1 MLGACHLVLTF
12 APKSIH
18 VRTFLEVTNLSRV
31 YGEKVLFKNISFTIA
46 EGQKVALIA
55 RNGTGKTS
63 ILNTI
68 AGLESSDEG
77 SAVIFPDISYGYLKQ
92 DPELNESNTV
102 FEEVYESANTIQRTI
117 LNYEQALETH
127 DQKALQLATE
137 QMDACNGWEYETR
150 VKQILS
156 TFKIN
161 DLGQKISELSGG
173 QRKRVALAKTLI
185 TEPEFLI
192 LDEPTNH
199 LDIDMIEWLEE
210 FLSRSSS
217 TLLMV
222 THDRYFLDRVC
233 NEIIELETGAL
244 YRYKGNYS
252 YFLEHQAERIDNQGK
267 EVEKARNILRTEQ
280 EWMNRMPKAR
290 TTKAKARIESFY
302 EIKEKA
308 SRTVSDERIK
318 LNIEGSRL
326 GNKIIEVKD
335 VSFSWPGL
343 PVLDHFG
350 YTFKKNEKIG
360 IIGRN
365 GTGKTTFLDL
375 LTGRLRPQ
383 KGRIEPGE
391 TVKFGYYKQGGL
403 VFKEQAKVI
412 DVVREVADEVVLGNG
427 DSISAAA
434 FLNYFLFPYS
444 VHNQFVY
451 KLSGGEKRR
460 LYLVTVLMQ
469 HPNFLILDEPTND
482 LDILT
487 LNVLEEYLASFNGC
501 VMVVTHDRYF
511 LDKIVDHLFVFEGNA
526 KVKDF
531 PGNYSI
537 WKDHSEAL
545 AQKRKAIQKAKEP
558 VIDKPSREKKPGL
571 TYKERKELE
580 QLEKDLESLER
591 EKADIE
597 ASFNDGSLS
606 HENVMKNSERLGV
619 VLKEIDLKSERWIEL
634 SEAAL

>member
-1 MLGACHLVLTF
+1 MGFGAYVYIF
-12 APKSIH
+12 AQNSIS

-68 AGLESSDEG
+68 AGTESADEG
-77 SAVIFPDISYGYLKQ
+77 SAVIVSGISYGYLSQ
-92 DPELNESNTV
+92 DPVLNPAKTV
-102 FEEVYESANTIQRTI
+102 FDEVYDSANNIQRTI
-117 LNYEQALETH
+117 LAYEQALESH
-127 DQKALQLATE
+127 NENALHQAMTE
-137 QMDACNGWEYETR
+137 MDACNGWDYEIR
-150 VKQILS
+150 IKQILS

-161 DLGQKISELSGG
+161 NFDQKISELSGG

-199 LDIDMIEWLEE
+199 LDVEMIEWLEE
-210 FLSRSSS
+210 YFSRSST

-233 NEIIELETGAL
+233 NEIIELETGSL

-252 YFLEHQAERIDNQGK
+252 YFLEHQAERVDIQNK

-290 TTKAKARIESFY
+290 TTKAKARIDSFY

-308 SRTVSDERIK
+308 TQKFTDDRVRI
-318 LNIEGSRL
+318 NIQGERL
-326 GNKIIEVKD
+326 GNKILEVKD
-335 VSFSWPGL
+335 ISFSWPDV
-343 PVLDHFG
+343 PVVDHFG
-350 YTFKKNEKIG
+350 HIFKKNEKVG
-360 IIGRN
+360 IIGKN

-375 LTGRLRPQ
+375 LSGKIRPQ
-383 KGRIEPGE
+383 KGRVEPGE
-391 TVKFGYYKQGGL
+391 TVKFGYYRQEGL
-403 VFKEQAKVI
+403 SFKEDDRVI
-412 DVVREVADEVVLGNG
+412 DVVRRVADEVKTASG
-427 DSISAAA
+427 DWMSAAA
-434 FLNYFLFPYS
+434 FLNYFLFPYHT
-444 VHNQFVY
+444 HNQFVY

-487 LNVLEEYLASFNGC
+487 LNVLEEYLVNFNGC
-501 VMVVTHDRYF
+501 VMVVTHDRFF
-511 LDKIVDHLFVFEGNA
+511 LDNIVDHLFVFEGNA
-526 KVKDF
+526 KVKDY
-531 PGNYSI
+531 PGNYSQ
-537 WKDHSEAL
+537 WKEWAEKQEL
-545 AQKRKAIQKAKEP
+545 KNKAIQKAKEP
-558 VIDKPSREKKPGL
+558 VTERPQREKKPGL
-571 TYKERKELE
+571 TFKEKRELE
-580 QLEKDLESLER
+580 QLEKDLELLEE
-591 EKADIE
+591 EKYTIE
-597 ASFNDGSLS
+597 SSFNDSNLS
-606 HENVMKNSERLGV
+606 PDHLIKNSERLGEII
-619 VLKEIDLKSERWIEL
+619 KEIDVKSERWIEL
-634 SEAAL
+634 SDLAI

>member
-1 MLGACHLVLTF
+1 M
-12 APKSIH
+12 
-18 VRTFLEVTNLSRV
+18 RTFLQVENLSRV
-31 YGEKVLFKNISFTIA
+31 YGEKVLFKNISFVIS

-77 SAVIFPDISYGYLKQ
+77 SVTIFPDISYGYLKQ

-102 FEEVYESANTIQRTI
+102 FEEVYESANSIQRTI
-117 LNYEQALETH
+117 LSYEQALETH
-127 DQKALQLATE
+127 DKNALQLATE

-156 TFKIN
+156 TFKIT
-161 DLGQKISELSGG
+161 DLGQKIGELSGG

-185 TEPEFLI
+185 TEPDFLI

-199 LDIDMIEWLEE
+199 LDIDMIEWLEA
-210 FLSRSSS
+210 FLSRSST

-244 YRYKGNYS
+244 YRYKGNYR
-252 YFLEHQAERIDNQGK
+252 YFLEHQALRIDIQNK
-267 EVEKARNILRTEQ
+267 ETDKARNILRTEQ

-290 TTKAKARIESFY
+290 TTKAKSRIDSFY

-308 SRTVSDERIK
+308 SREVNDDRIK
-318 LNIEGSRL
+318 LNIEGARL
-326 GNKIIEVKD
+326 GNKILEVKD
-335 VSFSWPGL
+335 ISFSWPGA
-343 PVLDHFG
+343 PVVEHFG

-375 LTGRLRPQ
+375 LTGSIKPQ
-383 KGRIEPGE
+383 KGKVDPGE
-391 TVKFGYYKQGGL
+391 TLKFGYYRQEGL
-403 VFKEQAKVI
+403 VFKEQARVI
-412 DVVREVADEVVLGNG
+412 DVVREVADEVLLGNG
-427 DSISAAA
+427 ESISAAA
-434 FLNYFLFPYS
+434 FLNYFLFPYP
-444 VHNQFVY
+444 VHSQFVY

-487 LNVLEEYLASFNGC
+487 LNVLEDYLASFKGC

-526 KVKDF
+526 KIRDF

-537 WKDHSEAL
+537 WKDYSETL
-545 AQKRKAIQKAKEP
+545 ERKRKASQKVSEP
-558 VIDKPSREKKPGL
+558 TIEKPSREKKPGL
-571 TYKERKELE
+571 TYKEKQELQ
-580 QLEKDLESLER
+580 QLETILEALEW

-597 ASFNDGSLS
+597 LSFNDGTISPEQL
-606 HENVMKNSERLGV
+606 VKNSHRLGEII
-619 VLKEIDLKSERWIEL
+619 KEIEIKSDRWIKL
-634 SEAAL
+634 SELAM

>member
-1 MLGACHLVLTF
+1 
-12 APKSIH
+12 
-18 VRTFLEVTNLSRV
+18 VRTFLQVENLSRV
-31 YGEKVLFKNISFTIA
+31 YGEKVLFKNISFTIS

-55 RNGTGKTS
+55 KNGTGKTS

-68 AGLESSDEG
+68 AGLEGADEG
-77 SAVIFPDISYGYLKQ
+77 SVRLFPDVTFGYLRQ
-92 DPELNESNTV
+92 DPEMNESNTV

-117 LNYEQALETH
+117 LGYEQALETG
-127 DQKALQLATE
+127 DKNALQLATE

-156 TFKIN
+156 TFKIT

-173 QRKRVALAKTLI
+173 QRKRVALARTLI
-185 TEPEFLI
+185 TEPSFLI

-199 LDIDMIEWLEE
+199 LDIDMIEWLEAY
-210 FLSRSSS
+210 LSRSSS

-233 NEIIELETGAL
+233 TEIIELETGAL

-252 YFLEHQAERIDNQGK
+252 YFLEHQALRIDIQNK
-267 EVEKARNILRTEQ
+267 ETDKARNLLRTEQ

-290 TTKAKARIESFY
+290 TTKAKSRIDSFY

-308 SRTVSDERIK
+308 SRMVSDDRIK

-326 GNKIIEVKD
+326 GNKILEVKD
-335 VSFSWPGL
+335 ISFSWPGA
-343 PVLDHFG
+343 PVLEHFS
-350 YTFKKNEKIG
+350 YTFRKNEKVG

-375 LTGRLRPQ
+375 LTCKIKPN
-383 KGRIEPGE
+383 KGRVDPGE
-391 TVKFGYYKQGGL
+391 TVKFGYYRQEGL
-403 VFKEQAKVI
+403 VFKEQARVI
-412 DVVREVADEVVLGNG
+412 DVVREIADEVDLGNG
-427 DSISAAA
+427 ESISAAA
-434 FLNYFLFPYS
+434 FLNYFLFPYPI
-444 VHNQFVY
+444 HNQFVY

-526 KVKDF
+526 RIRNF

-537 WKDHSEAL
+537 WKDYSESL
-545 AQKRKAIQKAKEP
+545 ERRRKVNQKAVVP
-558 VIDKPSREKKPGL
+558 VIEKTSREKKPGL
-571 TYKERKELE
+571 TWKENQELQ
-580 QLEKDLESLER
+580 QLEKELDSLEK
-591 EKADIE
+591 EKSAIE
-597 ASFNDGSLS
+597 SSFNDGALS
-606 HENVMKNSERLGV
+606 PGQLVKNSDRLGEII
-619 VLKEIDLKSERWIEL
+619 KEIDLKSDRWIGL
-634 SEAAL
+634 SDLSRPSA

>member
-1 MLGACHLVLTF
+1 M
-12 APKSIH
+12 
-18 VRTFLEVTNLSRV
+18 RTFLEVTNLSRV
-31 YGEKVLFKNISFTIA
+31 YGEKVLFKNISFVIS

-68 AGLESSDEG
+68 AGLEGADEG
-77 SAVIFPDISYGYLKQ
+77 SIRLFPDVTFGYLMQ
-92 DPELNESNTV
+92 DPEMNESNTV

-117 LNYEQALETH
+117 LSYEQALETG
-127 DQKALQLATE
+127 DKNALQIATE

-156 TFKIN
+156 TFKIT
-161 DLGQKISELSGG
+161 DLSQKIGHLSGG
-173 QRKRVALAKTLI
+173 QRKRVALARTLI
-185 TEPEFLI
+185 TEPAFLI

-199 LDIDMIEWLEE
+199 LDIDMIEWLEA

-252 YFLEHQAERIDNQGK
+252 YFLEHQAERINNQNK
-267 EVEKARNILRTEQ
+267 EVDKARNILRTEQ

-290 TTKAKARIESFY
+290 TTKAKSRIESFY

-308 SRTVSDERIK
+308 SRMVSDDRIK

-326 GNKIIEVKD
+326 GNKILEVKD
-335 VSFSWPGL
+335 VSFSWPGA
-343 PVLDHFG
+343 PVLDHFS
-350 YTFKKNEKIG
+350 YTFKKNEKVG

-375 LTGRLRPQ
+375 LTSNIRPH
-383 KGRIEPGE
+383 KGKVDPGE
-391 TVKFGYYKQGGL
+391 TVKFGYYRQEGL
-403 VFKEQAKVI
+403 VFKEQARVI
-412 DVVREVADEVVLGNG
+412 DVVREIADEVQLGNG
-427 DSISAAA
+427 ESISAAA
-434 FLNYFLFPYS
+434 FLNYFLFPYPI
-444 VHNQFVY
+444 HNQFVY

-487 LNVLEEYLASFNGC
+487 LNILEEYLASFNGC

-511 LDKIVDHLFVFEGNA
+511 LDKIVDHLFVFEGNG
-526 KVKDF
+526 KIKDF

-545 AQKRKAIQKAKEP
+545 EQKRKASQKAREP
-558 VIDKPSREKKPGL
+558 IIEKTSREKKPGL
-571 TYKERKELE
+571 TYKENKELQQLEKELE
-580 QLEKDLESLER
+580 LLEK
-591 EKADIE
+591 EKLDIE
-597 ASFNDGSLS
+597 ASFNDSSLS
-606 HENVMKNSERLGV
+606 HEEITRNSKRLGEIIKV
-619 VLKEIDLKSERWIEL
+619 IDLKTDRWIEL
-634 SEAAL
+634 SEAAV

>member
-1 MLGACHLVLTF
+1 M
-12 APKSIH
+12 
-18 VRTFLEVTNLSRV
+18 RTFLQVENLSRV
-31 YGEKVLFKNISFTIA
+31 YGEKVLFKNISFAIS

-55 RNGTGKTS
+55 RNGAGKTS

-68 AGLESSDEG
+68 AGLEGADEG
-77 SAVIFPDISYGYLKQ
+77 SVKLFPDVTFGYLRQ
-92 DPELNESNTV
+92 DPEMNESKTV

-117 LNYEQALETH
+117 LGYEQALETG
-127 DQKALQLATE
+127 DKNALQLATE
-137 QMDACNGWEYETR
+137 QMDACNGWEYEIR

-185 TEPEFLI
+185 IEPEFLI

-199 LDIDMIEWLEE
+199 LDIDMIEWMEA

-233 NEIIELETGAL
+233 NEIIELETGVL

-252 YFLEHQAERIDNQGK
+252 YFLEHQALRIDIQNK
-267 EVEKARNILRTEQ
+267 ETDKARNILRTEQ

-290 TTKAKARIESFY
+290 TTKSKARIDSYY

-308 SRTVSDERIK
+308 SRTVADERIK
-318 LNIEGSRL
+318 LNIEGARL
-326 GNKIIEVKD
+326 GNKILEVKD
-335 VSFSWPGL
+335 ASFSWPGL

-350 YTFKKNEKIG
+350 YTFRKNEKVG

-375 LTGRLRPQ
+375 LTGRIRPQ
-383 KGRIEPGE
+383 KGRVEPGE
-391 TVKFGYYKQGGL
+391 TVKFGYYRQEGL

-412 DVVREVADEVVLGNG
+412 DVVREVADEVVMSNG

-434 FLNYFLFPYS
+434 FLNYFLFPYNI
-444 VHNQFVY
+444 HNQFVY

-526 KVKDF
+526 KIKDF

-537 WKDHSEAL
+537 WKDHTEAL
-545 AQKRKAIQKAKEP
+545 EQKRKASQKEKEQLTE
-558 VIDKPSREKKPGL
+558 KPSREKKPGL
-571 TYKERKELE
+571 TYKEKKELE
-580 QLEKDLESLER
+580 QLEKELDSLET
-591 EKADIE
+591 EKSAIE

-606 HENVMKNSERLGV
+606 PEKLIKSSERLGEIM
-619 VLKEIDLKSERWIEL
+619 KEIDLKSERWIDL
-634 SEAAL
+634 SEAAV

>member
-1 MLGACHLVLTF
+1 MGFGAYVYIF
-12 APKSIH
+12 AQNSIS

-68 AGLESSDEG
+68 AGTESADEG
-77 SAVIFPDISYGYLKQ
+77 SAVIVSGISYGYLSQ
-92 DPELNESNTV
+92 DPVLNPAKTV
-102 FEEVYESANTIQRTI
+102 FDEVYDSANNIQRTI
-117 LNYEQALETH
+117 LAYEQALESH
-127 DQKALQLATE
+127 NENALHQAMTE
-137 QMDACNGWEYETR
+137 MDACNGWDYEIR
-150 VKQILS
+150 IKQILS

-161 DLGQKISELSGG
+161 NFDQKISELSGG

-199 LDIDMIEWLEE
+199 LDVEMIEWLEE
-210 FLSRSSS
+210 YFSRSST

-233 NEIIELETGAL
+233 NEIIELETGSL

-252 YFLEHQAERIDNQGK
+252 YFLEHQAERVDIQNK

-290 TTKAKARIESFY
+290 TTKAKARIDSFY

-308 SRTVSDERIK
+308 TQKFTDDRVRI
-318 LNIEGSRL
+318 NIQGERL
-326 GNKIIEVKD
+326 GNKILEVKD
-335 VSFSWPGL
+335 ISFSWPDV
-343 PVLDHFG
+343 PVVDHFG
-350 YTFKKNEKIG
+350 HIFKKNEKVG
-360 IIGRN
+360 IIGKN

-375 LTGRLRPQ
+375 LSGKIRPQ
-383 KGRIEPGE
+383 KGRVEPGE
-391 TVKFGYYKQGGL
+391 TVKFGYYRQEGL
-403 VFKEQAKVI
+403 SFKEDDRVI
-412 DVVREVADEVVLGNG
+412 DVVRRVADEVKTASG
-427 DSISAAA
+427 DWMSAAA
-434 FLNYFLFPYS
+434 FLNYFLFPYHT
-444 VHNQFVY
+444 HNQFVY

-487 LNVLEEYLASFNGC
+487 LNVLEEYLVNFNGC
-501 VMVVTHDRYF
+501 VMVVTHDRFF
-511 LDKIVDHLFVFEGNA
+511 LDNIVDHLFVFEGNA
-526 KVKDF
+526 KVKDY
-531 PGNYSI
+531 PGNYSQ
-537 WKDHSEAL
+537 WKEWAEKQEL
-545 AQKRKAIQKAKEP
+545 KNKAIQKAKEP
-558 VIDKPSREKKPGL
+558 VTERPQREKKPGL
-571 TYKERKELE
+571 TFKEKRELE
-580 QLEKDLESLER
+580 QLEKDLELLEE
-591 EKADIE
+591 EKYTIE
-597 ASFNDGSLS
+597 SSFNDSNLS
-606 HENVMKNSERLGV
+606 PDHLIKKSERLGEII
-619 VLKEIDLKSERWIEL
+619 KEIDVKSERWIEL
-634 SEAAL
+634 SDLAI